1 MVQLN
6 QLSQELF
13 TLTKMDYG
21 LGNQALALKHRDT
34 PPPMPKPEY
43 SIMKCPTKELLDIW
57 WQKRLN
63 KDLQKVALIIGT
75 GTSPSEVYRDFTD
88 ALYHTVSIELVP
100 SLYRMKKSHC
110 TIQHCHHD
118 MTPHIVIPNA
128 LVYTCLAHHSRKVM
142 NCDIGLHALAVQPIP
157 T

>member
-1 MVQLN
+1 MVQLD

-13 TLTKMDYG
+13 TLIKMDYG
-21 LGNQALALKHRDT
+21 LGSRAIALKHRDT
-34 PPPMPKPEY
+34 PPPMLKPEY
-43 SIMKCPTKELLDIW
+43 STLKCPTKELLDIW

-63 KDLQKVALIIGT
+63 KDLQRVALDIRT
-75 GTSPSEVYRDFTD
+75 GLSPSEVYRDFTD
-88 ALYHTVSIELVP
+88 ALHRTVREEIIP
-100 SLYRMKKSHC
+100 SLCRMKK
-110 TIQHCHHD
+110 TQRTLQLCHND
-118 MTPHIVIPNA
+118 ITPHIVIPNA